1 MVEVLTAPALLEPPF
16 AEPLID
22 AAGFVSPFWVAWM
35 SNLAGR
41 VNVGNTGVTRAG
53 PVTSDGS
60 GNVSVTFDPP
70 FLTAVVYVAATDST
84 GIDVG
89 LVGITADATGFTAA
103 LVDNG
108 TSAALPDH
116 TSAFWAVGY

>member
-1 MVEVLTAPALLEPPF
+1 MVETLTSPARLDPPFVEPVLDAGGLVTPIWAAWLTA
-16 AEPLID
+16 
-22 AAGFVSPFWVAWM
+22 
-35 SNLAGR
+35 LAGR
-41 VNVGNTGVTRAG
+41 VGVGNTGVTRAG
-53 PVTSDGS
+53 PVTSDAV
-60 GNVSVTFDPP
+60 GNVAVTFDPP

-103 LVDNG
+103 LVDKG

>member
-1 MVEVLTAPALLEPPF
+1 MEVLTTPARLEPPF
-16 AEPLID
+16 AEPVID
-22 AAGFVSPFWVAWM
+22 VAGFANPHWIAWFTDM
-35 SNLAGR
+35 AGR
-41 VNVGNTGVTRAG
+41 IGVGNTGVTRAG
-53 PVTSDGS
+53 PITSDGS

-84 GIDVG
+84 GLDVG

-103 LVDNG
+103 LVDKG